1 MPQCGVFLRGCWEN
15 GGGLSPCSERQV
27 GGGDPKPSR
36 ERPLAKEVGDPG
48 FRATSPAPLEETR
61 SRSARREKGFSGAYS
76 SALKESVDAQAL
88 IPI

>member
-1 MPQCGVFLRGCWEN
+1 M
-15 GGGLSPCSERQV
+15 GGGGSAPAQRDRW
-27 GGGDPKPSR
+27 GGDPKPSR

>member
-1 MPQCGVFLRGCWEN
+1 MLGKWGGAQPLLRETG
-15 GGGLSPCSERQV
+15 